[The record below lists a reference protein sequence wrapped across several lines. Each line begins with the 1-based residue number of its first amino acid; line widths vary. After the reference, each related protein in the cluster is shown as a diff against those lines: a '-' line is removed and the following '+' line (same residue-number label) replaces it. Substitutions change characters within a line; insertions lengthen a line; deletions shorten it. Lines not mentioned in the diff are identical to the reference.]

1 MSEFFDAALTYIGLG
16 WNVIP
21 LKPKDKKPLLPSWR
35 EWQTKKVTEDHA
47 RKWWEKRPDAN
58 IGILTGAISGI
69 VVLDVDGESGRK
81 SLAQAAKGL
90 PPTPVSSTGKGT
102 HYIYAHPGFEVRN
115 FAGKLPGLD
124 FRGDGG
130 YIVAPPSVHPS
141 GRVYEWQIHPL
152 DTPPEV
158 MPDWLLRMLEQK
170 KESSG
175 ENIDPLKVL
184 SGVPEGER
192 DETLFRYACRLRA
205 KGMAKEEALALVLQ
219 AAQNCSP
226 PFPEDEA
233 RAKVESAWRY
243 PEGTETDQLITKLD
257 GLAKEPERVWS
268 KEVIGALAILKKEE
282 PAEYARLKAELKGL
296 VNLNDLERAVNKQIA
311 ENQKLRI
318 VEPGEEPEPLGNILP
333 ELPLKE
339 LRRPYQWT
347 INENGIWQDT
357 KNGPICACAVPVIL
371 TQRLKNVDTGE
382 EKVELAFYRDREW
395 NHIKAERSTVFN
407 RTSIIQLTNKSLP
420 VSSETAKDLV
430 RYLTDL
436 EKENLHSLPI
446 RKSTNSMGWVGNNF
460 LPGAQGDIVLDL
472 EDGTAAIA
480 DGYGESGAL
489 AKWIESIKPVREH
502 HISRFMLAASF
513 AAPLLKLVGQRV
525 FIIHAWG
532 GTRGGKTAAL
542 KAALSVWGCP
552 EDLIASFN
560 ATKVGLER
568 LAAFYCDLPLGID
581 ERQAVGDKQ
590 SFVESLVYLLGLGK
604 GKVRGAKGGGL
615 QTFSQ
620 WRTVVLSTGEE
631 PLSTGSSAGGIKT
644 RTLEL
649 YGRPIPDED
658 TAMRIHQ
665 ETGLYFGTAGPAFV
679 RKILESDIDFRSEYM
694 EIQEVLKTRFSDTM
708 SSHITAI
715 AIVMLA
721 DYLAS
726 QWVFGLNEDQA
737 YEESVALAEAI
748 AGTLESAAEADDGLR
763 AHEYLMSWYGVNIEK
778 FRDGAYAA
786 SERFGMIDSNNVIY
800 IYPTVFEKALKE
812 GGFNPNR
819 ILREW
824 AERDWIE
831 TEIRTN
837 KRRLK
842 VRKYFDSRISY
853 FVGVKPEVF
862 VDTGGH

>member
-1 MSEFFDAALTYIGLG
+1 MSQNEFLNAALTYVRLG

-21 LKPKDKKPLLPSWR
+21 LRPRDKRPLLPSWG
-35 EWQTKKVTEDHA
+35 EWQTRKVTENDV
-47 RKWWEKRPDAN
+47 RRWWTEHPNAN
-58 IGILTGAISGI
+58 VGIVTGAISGI

-81 SLAQAAKGL
+81 SLAQVARGL
-90 PPTPVSSTGKGT
+90 PPTPVSNTGKGN
-102 HYIYAHPGFEVRN
+102 HYIYRHPGFEVRN

-130 YIVAPPSVHPS
+130 YIVAPPSIHPS
-141 GRVYEWQIHPL
+141 GREYEWAIDPQMVQ
-152 DTPPEV
+152 PEPV
-158 MPDWLLRMLEQK
+158 PEWLMKLLEQK
-170 KESSG
+170 KETNG
-175 ENIDPLKVL
+175 EGIDPLKVL
-184 SGVPEGER
+184 AGVPEGQR
-192 DETLFRYACRLRA
+192 DETLFKYACRLRT

-219 AAQNCSP
+219 AARNCTP

-233 RAKVESAWRY
+233 KKKVESAWRY
-243 PEGTETDQLITKLD
+243 PEGTETDQLVTKLD
-257 GLAKEPERVWS
+257 GLAKEPEKIWE
-268 KEVIGALAILKKEE
+268 KETIGALAVLKKEE
-282 PAEYARLKAELKGL
+282 PAEYAKIKAELKGL

-318 VEPGEEPEPLGNILP
+318 VEPGEEPEPLENILP

-357 KNGPICACAVPVIL
+357 KNGPICACPVPVIL

-382 EKVELAFYRDREW
+382 EKVELAFFRDREW
-395 NHIKAERSTVFN
+395 HRIKSERATVFN

-436 EKENLHSLPI
+436 ERENLHTLPI
-446 RKSTNSMGWVGNNF
+446 RKSTSSMGWVQNYF

-480 DGYGESGAL
+480 DGYRESGTL
-489 AKWIESIKPVREH
+489 AKWVESMEQVRKYP
-502 HISRFMLAASF
+502 ISRFMLAASF

-581 ERQAVGDKQ
+581 ERQVVGDRQ
-590 SFVESLVYLLGLGK
+590 GFVESLVYLLGLGK

-615 QTFSQ
+615 QTFNR

-631 PLSTGSSAGGIKT
+631 PLSTDHSTGGIKT
-644 RTLEL
+644 RVLEL
-649 YGRPIPDED
+649 YGRPIPNED
-658 TAMRIHQ
+658 VAMRIHQ
-665 ETGLYFGTAGPAFV
+665 ETGLYFGIAGPEFV
-679 RKILESDIDFRSEYM
+679 RKILSSGMDFQSEYM
-694 EIQEVLKTRFSDTM
+694 EIQDKLKERFEGHV
-708 SSHITAI
+708 SSHVTAI
-715 AIVMLA
+715 AVVMLA

-726 QWVFGLNEDQA
+726 QWIFGLD
-737 YEESVALAEAI
+737 EEKAFEEVLAMVEVVV
-748 AGTLESAAEADDGLR
+748 GMLETAAETDDGLR
-763 AHEYLMSWYGVNIEK
+763 AYEYIMSWYGVNADSFRVNAYGEK
-778 FRDGAYAA
+778 Y
-786 SERFGMIDSNNVIY
+786 GMVEEDIIY
-800 IYPTVFEKALKE
+800 IFPTVFEKTMRD

-819 ILREW
+819 MLRDW
-824 AERDWIE
+824 AERGWIE
-831 TEIRTN
+831 TETRGG
-837 KRRLK
+837 RQRYR
-842 VRKYFDSRISY
+842 VRKYVSGLGKQVY
-853 FVGVKPEVF
+853 FVAIKTDVEGQP
-862 VDTGGH
+862 